1 MCGEGCAM
9 REQEGV
15 RWRHCPWEDPR
26 TTKPCV
32 EFWEDPSQMGPA
44 LSSLLWVPIQ
54 RGSNKAWVIS

>member
-1 MCGEGCAM
+1 M

-26 TTKPCV
+26 TAKPCV